1 MKNHAA
7 ITKKTA
13 ALMALL
19 LAGALVS
26 GCSDRG
32 SSAVTADAADTGMA
46 SVAESSADDVV
57 RPEELIPASLPDAD
71 YGGAEFR
78 ILIWDADNP
87 LHVYFE
93 FDVEEQN
100 GELLNDAVYNR
111 NAVIEERF
119 GVTITQESENDPS
132 ARLKKDVMSG
142 DTAYQIITDW
152 PTRLASASTNG
163 YLLDL
168 YTVPH
173 LQLDAEW
180 WDQNAIQ
187 TYTLMDRL
195 YFTSGDYLLYD
206 KQRVLVLF
214 YNRTLA
220 ERLDIRDLYTT
231 VFDGKWTIDLFNTC
245 CTDAAYDL
253 NGNGKMGEPEDRFGL
268 LSGSYTYLPYFL
280 MGAGSR
286 YSTTNADGTHSLA
299 IDTEHTVTTID
310 RYGKTLFDET
320 NTVYMEDL
328 VKKTGENMICM
339 TMFQSGQ
346 ALFYHEVSQE
356 VRLFD
361 MDDAFGVLP
370 QPKFD
375 ETQENYLSAVQM
387 EWSEAMGI
395 PSTLA
400 GETLE
405 MTGVLLEAL
414 SAVSS
419 STTYPAFIEEIM
431 LAKKAP
437 DAESADILRMIHDN
451 LLYDVFGIFKIGGID
466 QAVMDNLY
474 KKQGKDFMSTIE
486 KRRSRVE
493 TDYEKLIDS
502 YSNME

>member
-1 MKNHAA
+1 MKNHT
-7 ITKKTA
+7 ILRRTA
-13 ALMALL
+13 ALLALL
-19 LAGALVS
+19 LTGAWIS
-26 GCSDRG
+26 GCSDVG
-32 SSAVTADAADTGMA
+32 SSAVTTETADAGTAAVT
-46 SVAESSADDVV
+46 ESSADEVV
-57 RPEELIPASLPDAD
+57 RPEDFIPASLPEVD

-78 ILIWDADNP
+78 ILMWDAGNP

-100 GELLNDAVYNR
+100 GELLNDAIYNR

-119 GVTITQESENDPS
+119 GVSISQESENDPS

-142 DTAYQIITDW
+142 DTSYQVIADW

-180 WDQNAIQ
+180 WDHNAVE
-187 TYTLMDRL
+187 TYTLQDRL
-195 YFTSGDYLLYD
+195 YFITGDYVLYD
-206 KQRVLVLF
+206 KQRVLILY

-220 ERLDIRDLYTT
+220 ESLDIRDLYTT

-245 CTDAAYDL
+245 CTDAAADL

-286 YSTTNADGTHSLA
+286 YSVTNEDGSHSLA

-310 RYGKTLFDET
+310 RYAKTLFDES

-328 VKKTGENMICM
+328 VRKKGEGLICM
-339 TMFQSGQ
+339 HMFQSGQ

-375 ETQENYLSAVQM
+375 EVQENYLSAVQM
-387 EWSEAMGI
+387 DWSASIGI
-395 PSTLA
+395 PSTVG

-419 STTYPAFIEEIM
+419 GTTYPAFIEDIM

-451 LLYDVFGIFKIGGID
+451 LIYDVFGIFKIGNID
-466 QAVMDNLY
+466 QTVADNMY

-486 KRRSRVE
+486 KKRSRIE
-493 TDYEKLIDS
+493 KDYEKLLDS